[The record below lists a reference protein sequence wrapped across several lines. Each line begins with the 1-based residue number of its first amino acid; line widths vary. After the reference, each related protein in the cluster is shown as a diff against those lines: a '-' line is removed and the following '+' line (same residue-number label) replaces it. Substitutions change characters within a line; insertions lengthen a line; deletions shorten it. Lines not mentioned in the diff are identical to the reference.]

1 MFAKHKLVRELSLI
15 LVIKLI
21 LLYGIINFI
30 VPSATAINDS
40 DVSTRLLNT
49 QMPLQPSETIM
60 VNQRDAVSQSA
71 PASSNPSMATTSDV
85 DITSPRETP

>member
-15 LVIKLI
+15 LLVKLI

-30 VPSATAINDS
+30 VPSATVINDS
-40 DVSTRLLNT
+40 DVGARLLNT
-49 QMPLQPSETIM
+49 RMLPQPSETAT